1 MLAFHNS
8 LEKYHFWVLF
18 WVIFSKDVY
27 IMLQLISRLIL
38 DSQSLHIFTY
48 VTGLQLNISSASS
61 KCFWTMERFW
71 WKEKINGL
79 IGLILWLFHN
89 LWARSFTRSS
99 WHQFILFYLGN
110 SQFKF
115 QRNTFIKNEKMEF
128 TPICNSFSPMKHVL

>member
-8 LEKYHFWVLF
+8 FEKYHFWVLF

-27 IMLQLISRLIL
+27 IITLFANFQMLQLISRLIP

-61 KCFWTMERFW
+61 KFFWTMERFW

-99 WHQFILFYLGN
+99 WHQFILFYLGYF
-110 SQFKF
+110 QFKF
-115 QRNTFIKNEKMEF
+115 QRNT
-128 TPICNSFSPMKHVL
+128 L